1 MDAKRIWDSNKKAV
15 WQNKKQVWLVDWEK
29 KANTNHWFEEAT
41 WTDVVYDSS
50 RVEAETPL
58 QVYSNSWKE
67 VPTETPT
74 DTPTETPTE
83 TPTDTPTETPTD
95 TETETPTDTET
106 ETPTDTPTETE
117 TEESNSI
124 DFENKDAGEIG
135 TMDVN
140 QVDGNDYEWAN
151 AFNMTWSLGLA
162 DLSVV
167 VTPETWVSAQ
177 DITASLAPNSDLE
190 SSYEYVLSASY
201 TLWEGVEVWDLL
213 ATISIQYN
221 WAEVDGWACYI
232 YLWWA

>member
-58 QVYSNSWKE
+58 QVYSNSWEE
-67 VPTETPT
+67 V
-74 DTPTETPTE
+74 PTE

-95 TETETPTDTET
+95 TE
-106 ETPTDTPTETE
+106 TPTETE

-140 QVDGNDYEWAN
+140 QVDGDDYEWAN

-167 VTPETWVSAQ
+167 VTPETWISVE

-190 SSYEYVLSASY
+190 SDYEYILTASY
-201 TLWEGVEVWDLL
+201 TLGGGVEVWDLL
-213 ATISIQYN
+213 ATISLQYN
-221 WAEVDGWACYI
+221 WAEIDGWACYI